1 MKISNFNKGIIS
13 SSAGSFWW
21 GFLGTYYFQ
30 YITFIGT
37 LEVVVHRSL
46 WTFVILVIAISLLK
60 KWSLFKEVFLNK
72 NKIFYLFKSVIIL
85 GLIILLQIILG
96 ILTVLSGASILVA
109 SLHQFSS
116 ILLITSSLYFL
127 YKKYNADVISNI
139 ELN

>member
-30 YITFIGT
+30 YISFIGT

-72 NKIFYLFKSVIIL
+72 NNWNK
-85 GLIILLQIILG
+85 
-96 ILTVLSGASILVA
+96 
-109 SLHQFSS
+109 
-116 ILLITSSLYFL
+116 
-127 YKKYNADVISNI
+127 
-139 ELN
+139 